1 MMTTE
6 QAARPRGRL
15 RRLVHAGLTYRRL
28 PLLLAAA
35 GMLLT
40 LPALWAGLI
49 ADDFFHRRALVN
61 AGGLGGLR
69 HSSAEMFRFFD
80 GDPAHFREML
90 ERGFLPW
97 WTYPGIKGAFWRPL
111 TVTTHWLDYRLWP
124 DSPALMHLHSILW
137 YGALVLVAGR
147 MYRRLMPSALGAGLA
162 ALLYAVDHTHAMPVA
177 FLANRN
183 TLISALFGVLAL
195 LAHDRW
201 RRDRRLS
208 AALIAPIMLLH
219 SLLAKEEGLATCAY
233 LAAYALFIDRGNLR
247 KRCLSLLPAVAV
259 VVGWR
264 ILWVLRGYG
273 IADVGLYVDPLRDPA
288 RYATAVIA
296 HLPCLLLGQWA
307 GPPAESS
314 LMNTL
319 LGSAT
324 VQGVWWAGVAFPV
337 LLAVILWPLLRR
349 DAIARFW
356 ALGMLLSLLP
366 VCATFP
372 ADRLLVFSGLGAMGL
387 LARFLEGVFGG
398 AAWQPAGR
406 VWRKAAVA
414 LAGLLVFLHVIIAP
428 GALVART
435 AYAAGPRIIEQFAV
449 RLPLDASIAEQDVVL
464 VNPPSVLYAVYFP
477 AEREAA
483 GLPPPRRIRILA
495 PGIIGVTVHRADA
508 HTLVIRAA
516 GGYFAWTF
524 DQLLRDERHPLKIG
538 DRVALSDMTAEVTS
552 LTPDGRPADASFR
565 FVVPLEDASLRWLCW
580 RDGEWGPFTPP
591 AVGESVAL
599 PGVPPWW

>member
-1 MMTTE
+1 MTTTE

-35 GMLLT
+35 GMLLA

-49 ADDFFHRRALVN
+49 ADDFFHRRALVD

-111 TVTTHWLDYRLWP
+111 TATTHWLDYRLWP

-177 FLANRN
+177 FLANRS

-208 AALIAPIMLLH
+208 AALIAPVMLLH
-219 SLLAKEEGLATCAY
+219 SLLAKEEGLAACAY
-233 LAAYALFIDRGNLR
+233 LAAYALFLDRGKVR
-247 KRCLSLLPAVAV
+247 QRCLSLLPSVAV

-273 IADVGLYVDPLRDPA
+273 IADVGLYVDPLTDPL
-288 RYATAVIA
+288 RYVAAVVER
-296 HLPCLLLGQWA
+296 LSYLLLGQWA
-307 GPPAESS
+307 GPPSEIY
-314 LMNTL
+314 LMDTL
-319 LGSAT
+319 LGSAA
-324 VQGVWWAGVAFPV
+324 VQAVWWAGVGFPV

-387 LARFLEGVFGG
+387 LARFLEGVFGRV
-398 AAWQPAGR
+398 AWQPGGR
-406 VWRKAAVA
+406 VWRKAAVT
-414 LAGLLVFLHVIIAP
+414 LGGLLVLVHVVIAP
-428 GALVART
+428 AALVARS
-435 AYAAGPRIIEQFAV
+435 ARPGGPKIVEQFAV
-449 RLPLDASIAEQDVVL
+449 RVPLDTAIEQQDVVL
-464 VNPPSVLYAVYFP
+464 VNPPSVLYAAYFP

-483 GLPPPRRIRILA
+483 GLSLPRRVRILA
-495 PGIIGVTVHRADA
+495 PGITGVTVERRDA
-508 HTLVIRAA
+508 HTLLIRPA
-516 GGYFAWTF
+516 GGYFVWSF
-524 DQLLRDERHPLKIG
+524 DRLLRGERHPLKVG
-538 DRVALSDMTAEVTS
+538 DRVALSDMTAEVTAAK
-552 LTPDGRPADASFR
+552 PDGQPTEASFR

-580 RDGEWGPFTPP
+580 RDGAWGPFTPP
-591 AVGESVAL
+591 AVGETVEL
-599 PGVPPWW
+599 PAVRLRL